1 MTDELRFDGRVAVV
15 TGAGRGLGRAYALL
29 LASRGAHVLV
39 NDLGTDASGRG
50 SDAGI
55 AQTVVTE
62 VEDAGGSAAG
72 SVASVATVEGA
83 RSIIDDALS
92 RWGRIDVLINNAGP
106 GSAPSTIDQVDEA
119 ELRRMF
125 EIHVYG
131 AFFTIGAAWPHLV
144 DQGYGRILN
153 TSSSGAF
160 GLTGEYAYTGAKAA
174 LLGLT
179 KALAVDGA
187 AQGIKV
193 NAVLP
198 IAYTRLAQLV
208 PDEAVR
214 EWMRSTFTP
223 EQVAAVAVALVHE
236 NVPFTG
242 EAISTGGG
250 RVARAFFGVVP
261 GTWDAAI
268 TPESVLE
275 NIDDSMSMNEFTMLN
290 STMDEAVYLAPPD
303 SALPGA
309 RWTAED

>member
-1 MTDELRFDGRVAVV
+1 MADELRFDERVVAV
-15 TGAGRGLGRAYALL
+15 TGAGRGLGRSHALL
-29 LASRGAHVLV
+29 LAGRGAHVLV

-50 SDAGI
+50 FDAGP
-55 AQTVVTE
+55 AQRVVTE
-62 VEDAGGSAAG
+62 IEAAGGSA
-72 SVASVATVEGA
+72 VASIATVATVDGA

-106 GSAPSTIDQVDEA
+106 GSAPSTIDQVDED

-131 AFFTIGAAWPHLV
+131 SFFTIGAAWPHMV

-174 LLGLT
+174 LLGVT

-187 AQGIKV
+187 AHGIKV
-193 NAVLP
+193 NALLP
-198 IAYTRLAQLV
+198 MAYTRLAELV
-208 PDEAVR
+208 PDKAVR
-214 EWMRSTFTP
+214 DWMRSTFTP

-268 TPESVLE
+268 TPERVLE
-275 NIDDSMSMNEFTMLN
+275 KIDDSMSTDEFTILN

-303 SALPGA
+303 SAAHGTS
-309 RWTAED
+309 WIGQG